1 MVQLKM
7 LKHIKAIFL
16 LKLIASQGRP
26 LRKSLPRI
34 EPCSFAKDDGNHQ
47 MDAASVRLDPTHDFM
62 MEKGILYGERSD
74 SLFGKNGLDNDH
86 V

>member
-1 MVQLKM
+1 
-7 LKHIKAIFL
+7 
-16 LKLIASQGRP
+16 
-26 LRKSLPRI
+26 
-34 EPCSFAKDDGNHQ
+34 
-47 MDAASVRLDPTHDFM
+47 MDAASVRLDPTHGFM